1 MPGGGAGDPVAGRIM
16 NISLLEI
23 FADALKAKFSLPGS
37 ASPEDQLKPVVA
49 DLLKSAGTAYGL
61 AVNTRTET
69 HLSDHK
75 VRPDIAV
82 YVGGL
87 IGGYIELKAPGLG
100 ADAPKLK
107 GEHNKKQWEKLT
119 CIVQPGALRFEKIQV
134 DRYVVVLLLSA
145 GHASASPV
153 VDQRWDLHLFVG

>member
-1 MPGGGAGDPVAGRIM
+1 M
-16 NISLLEI
+16 NLAELES
-23 FADALKAKFSLPGS
+23 FADKLKAKFALPGS

-49 DLLKSAGTAYGL
+49 DLLTGSGVSYGL
-61 AVNTRTET
+61 TVETRTET

-87 IGGYIELKAPGLG
+87 ICGYIELKAPGLG

-107 GEHNKKQWEKLT
+107 GDHNKKQWEKLKGLPNLIYT
-119 CIVQPGALRFEKIQV
+119 DGREWALYRTGERPDSQPIVR
-134 DRYVVVLLLSA
+134 
-145 GHASASPV
+145 
-153 VDQRWDLHLFVG
+153 LHDDPTDKGKAAVKKDDAEGQGYRI

>member
-1 MPGGGAGDPVAGRIM
+1 M

-23 FADALKAKFSLPGS
+23 FADALNAKFSLPGS
-37 ASPEDQLKPVVA
+37 ASPEDQLKPSVA
-49 DLLKSAGTAYGL
+49 GLLKSAGTAYGL
-61 AVNTRTET
+61 AVDTRTET

-87 IGGYIELKAPGLG
+87 ICGYIELKAPGLG

-107 GEHNKKQWEKLT
+107 GEHNKEQWEKLR
-119 CIVQPGALRFEKIQV
+119 LR
-134 DRYVVVLLLSA
+134 
-145 GHASASPV
+145 
-153 VDQRWDLHLFVG
+153 